1 LFFSLPAKAFRRCY
15 DPGMHE
21 RQLLDESAP
30 APLTQSASTAASH
43 PLYVLQG
50 QAGNHA
56 VSRYVQRQLLGEEA
70 PTSTEPL
77 DEGQI
82 SAALAF
88 YRRQPWLYTAAVI
101 TDLRTRLGLDP
112 AGGIAADLAQA
123 VARFQRDEGSNDP
136 NLVVDGMA
144 GPRSTPRLF
153 PSGLA
158 RAGEGATFGAEAQVE
173 AFDQWDTLGTAQ
185 ARADALVVAVNRRL
199 ADAGVTTVTVGLYD
213 GDAPTEAGSFDFP
226 TWTMRLNRLLLNQSG
241 LTQQD
246 AADLANTV
254 YHEARHTEQWFTM
267 ARFLAGQGYSA
278 PGIALQLG
286 IPANVARDAKDRP
299 IQPGTTE
306 AVVASG
312 WYESVYGSGA
322 AHREAVLTRVEDAG
336 WAVTTAEC
344 RCKRAPSAANDAL
357 LAQAQAE
364 FDVAH
369 DAYRELPEENDAW
382 ATGPM
387 AVPGVTR
394 GTPNPVPTPETD
406 PCELLRRAGRP
417 VPAATGGSGP

>member
-1 LFFSLPAKAFRRCY
+1 MA
-15 DPGMHE
+15 HE
-21 RQLLDESAP
+21 RPPLENTTAAAP
-30 APLTQSASTAASH
+30 AAAAPVQHVADQH
-43 PLYVLQG
+43 PLQVLQAY
-50 QAGNHA
+50 AGNLA
-56 VSRYVQRQLLGEEA
+56 VHRYVQRQATGGT
-70 PTSTEPL
+70 PPSSDPL
-77 DEGQI
+77 DETQV
-82 SAALAF
+82 ADALAF
-88 YRRQPWLYTAAVI
+88 YRRQPWLYTPAVI

-112 AGGIAADLAQA
+112 AAGIDADLAQA

-136 NLVVDGMA
+136 SLVIDGKA

-153 PSGLA
+153 PTGLA
-158 RAGEGATFGAEAQVE
+158 RAGEGATFGGEAQTE

-185 ARADALVVAVNRRL
+185 ARADALVAAVNRRL
-199 ADAGVTTVTVGLYD
+199 ADAGVTTVTVQLYD
-213 GDAPTEAGSFDFP
+213 GDSPSEQGSFDFP

-241 LTQQD
+241 LTQE
-246 AADLANTV
+246 AATDLANTV

-267 ARFLAGQGYSA
+267 ARYLAGQGYSA
-278 PGIALQLG
+278 AGIASNLD
-286 IPANVARDAKDRP
+286 IPARVARDAKNAPP
-299 IQPGTTE
+299 IRRGTTE

-322 AHREAVLTRVEDAG
+322 AHREAVLTRVENAG

-344 RCKRAPSAANDAL
+344 RCRRSPSPANDL
-357 LAQAQAE
+357 LLEQARAE

-387 AVPGVTR
+387 AESGVTG
-394 GTPNPVPTPETD
+394 GTPNPIPTPDED

-417 VPAATGGSGP
+417 VPAATGGTGP